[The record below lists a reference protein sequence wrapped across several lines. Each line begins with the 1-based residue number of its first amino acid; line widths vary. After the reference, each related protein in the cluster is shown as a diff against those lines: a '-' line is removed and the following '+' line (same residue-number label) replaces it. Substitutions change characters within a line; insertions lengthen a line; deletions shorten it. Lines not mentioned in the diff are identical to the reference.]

1 VTTGGKGPRRRPAK
15 GPDLAKLQDR
25 LNKDEELRE
34 RFLEDPT
41 KTLKAEGMQLS
52 REQHRKLEDL
62 VERVKTP
69 GAEVPGAGVAPED
82 LRAIRIT
89 IGVDF

>member
-1 VTTGGKGPRRRPAK
+1 MTTGGRGPSRRPAK
-15 GPDLAKLQDR
+15 GPDLAKLQER
-25 LNKDEELRE
+25 LNKDKRLRE
-34 RFLEDPT
+34 RFLDNPT
-41 KTLKAEGMQLS
+41 ETLKAEGLQLS

-69 GAEVPGAGVAPED
+69 GTEVPGAGVSPED
-82 LRAIRIT
+82 LKAIRIT